1 MYKYCNHCMSAIE
14 NGKNI
19 CTKCGH
25 SIIENV
31 PAHHLL
37 PGTILNNKYYVG
49 KALGEG
55 GFGITYIG
63 RDINL
68 DIKVAIKEYY
78 PNGYVNRNNT
88 ISPQV
93 NNSVTAGRKEFFTKG
108 REKFLNEAR
117 VLARFSGESG
127 VVDVRDFFEANDTA
141 YIVMEYLDG
150 MDLKNYLKRNGK
162 LTVEQTINLL
172 MPVMNSLKKIHSQNL
187 IHRDISPDNIMIV
200 GNDVK
205 LLDFGSAR
213 SVAAFENK
221 SLSVMLKPGYAPEEQ
236 YRSKGQQGPWTDVYA
251 ICATIYKCITGITP
265 DDATQRV
272 FSDEVK
278 KPSVLGV
285 KISPEIEKVIMRGM
299 SVYHKD
305 RYQSIDDLIKALQ
318 GSNVAKKDEKK
329 PVTKK
334 DMNDNQGTVVLF
346 ENMNDE
352 RGTELLF
359 ENMNGTKGTELLF
372 ENMNEK
378 PVFAKDFDISSSPY
392 IKATGDN
399 RNNVRLEKSGAFE
412 PFAAQNDNNLPKL
425 NFEGDNQRIAEITSN
440 PYNYTP
446 PVERPK
452 RDRGKVPGLIAM
464 ILGFAGY
471 PALFAYGLG
480 FFLFIAAIILG
491 SLGIKSSKSSG
502 YRNGKALAGLL
513 LGIFGII
520 ASILAF
526 VGFIFLVLAMDGAQT
541 Y

>member
-14 NGKNI
+14 NDKNV
-19 CTKCGH
+19 CANCGRN
-25 SIIENV
+25 ILENV

-37 PGTILNNKYYVG
+37 PGTVLNNKYYVG

-93 NNSVTAGRKEFFTKG
+93 SNSVTEGRKEFFTKG
-108 REKFLNEAR
+108 RERFLNEAR

-127 VVDVRDFFEANDTA
+127 VVDVRDFFEENDTA

-205 LLDFGSAR
+205 LLDFGSVR

-236 YRSKGQQGPWTDVYA
+236 YRTKGQQGPWTDIYA
-251 ICATIYKCITGITP
+251 LCATIYKCITGITP
-265 DDATQRV
+265 DEASQRV
-272 FSDEVK
+272 FEDEVK
-278 KPSVLGV
+278 MPSALGV
-285 KISPEIEKVIMRGM
+285 KISPEMEKAIMKGM

-305 RYQSIDDLIKALQ
+305 RYQSIDDLLNDLQ
-318 GSNVAKKDEKK
+318 SFRRKLEW
-329 PVTKK
+329 
-334 DMNDNQGTVVLF
+334 
-346 ENMNDE
+346 E
-352 RGTELLF
+352 
-359 ENMNGTKGTELLF
+359 
-372 ENMNEK
+372 
-378 PVFAKDFDISSSPY
+378 DF
-392 IKATGDN
+392 K
-399 RNNVRLEKSGAFE
+399 
-412 PFAAQNDNNLPKL
+412 
-425 NFEGDNQRIAEITSN
+425 
-440 PYNYTP
+440 
-446 PVERPK
+446 
-452 RDRGKVPGLIAM
+452 
-464 ILGFAGY
+464 
-471 PALFAYGLG
+471 
-480 FFLFIAAIILG
+480 
-491 SLGIKSSKSSG
+491 
-502 YRNGKALAGLL
+502 
-513 LGIFGII
+513 
-520 ASILAF
+520 
-526 VGFIFLVLAMDGAQT
+526 
-541 Y
+541 